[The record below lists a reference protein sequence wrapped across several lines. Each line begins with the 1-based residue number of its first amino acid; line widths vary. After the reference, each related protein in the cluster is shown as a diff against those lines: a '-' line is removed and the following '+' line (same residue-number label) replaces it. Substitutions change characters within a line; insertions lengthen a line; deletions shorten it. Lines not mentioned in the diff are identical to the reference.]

1 MTDEDQKPGS
11 FPHGKGG
18 GGGYTLSMGVEQK
31 KKFYKWSRQ
40 YGAYLQD
47 CLKACPTALPLS
59 EDKKPLS
66 GS

>member
-1 MTDEDQKPGS
+1 MRTRNLAL
-11 FPHGKGG
+11 FLTGKEEEGA
-18 GGGYTLSMGVEQK
+18 TLSAWGWSK
-31 KKFYKWSRQ
+31 KKKLYKWSRQ